1 MDSIIGF
8 LGYVS
13 STYRDMS
20 PYLKGVHLTL
30 DSLRPYMDQE
40 VWILIGEELNMTKVE
55 GEWEGVEES
64 YKPILVMGVP
74 LLRLDL
80 LTL

>member
-30 DSLRPYMDQE
+30 DSWRQYRDDE
-40 VWILIGEELNMTKVE
+40 EWILRGEEFKIDDVE
-55 GEWEGVEES
+55 GKWEG
-64 YKPILVMGVP
+64 I
-74 LLRLDL
+74 
-80 LTL
+80 